1 MSGCN
6 QCNGDCKNCHNTME
20 LTEAELELLDLLGQ
34 YAFLPIGRKPDSE
47 TPLSMFDC
55 KLQAETASLAL
66 LCLEKKGLAVLDY
79 DMPLKGFGDSQYL
92 ACPLRGSAALTLK
105 GQQVLDLLEIQGIE

>member
-6 QCNGDCKNCHNTME
+6 RCCGNCGDCHNFLE
-20 LTEAELELLDLLGQ
+20 LTDAELEIMGLLGQ
-34 YAFLPIGRKPDSE
+34 YAFLPIGRKQDSDM
-47 TPLSMFDC
+47 PLCIFDC
-55 KLQAETASLAL
+55 SHQMETAGLAL
-66 LCLEKKGLAVLDY
+66 QCLEKKGLVVLDY